1 MDKETIMVDYIREAH
16 EKGAFTGT
24 WLYAE
29 NGKIVSKGAYGFRD
43 AEDKLPIQEDSRP
56 TNWNLRGKTI

>member
-29 NGKIVSKGAYGFRD
+29 NGKIVSKGAIGFRD
-43 AEDKLPIQEDSRP
+43 PELRSASSLPQRESCFC
-56 TNWNLRGKTI
+56 GAGGC